1 MCCQAMIDQVTFG
14 ASGTASASGLSRFNR
29 FRGLIVTRQ
38 GIAWQCPERGASSV
52 PVRSRCGRPV
62 CGSKDGPA
70 HCADAGNIAQTPK
83 FSVRPFSGIFNALS
97 GSGQPN
103 QQIGD
108 LFVLV
113 AQERAV
119 TIAGLTHAKGA
130 AGQRN
135 TDTVSRHHV
144 LGQTPAQALSVNAR
158 IHLPG
163 NRWPDHFFPRASFSN
178 SACMLISAYVV
189 RGKRPTGAFSD
200 PFNS

>member
-83 FSVRPFSGIFNALS
+83 FSVRPFSGIFNTLS
-97 GSGQPN
+97 GSGQSN

-135 TDTVSRHHV
+135 ADTVSRHSF
-144 LGQTPAQALSVNAR
+144 LGQTPTQ
-158 IHLPG
+158 G
-163 NRWPDHFFPRASFSN
+163 WPDHFFPRASFSN